1 MKKNCLWNIALCLT
15 AMASLAT
22 LAACNDDEAPSD
34 GKTTETGSYNPV
46 TVTAQIAGPPTTRLV
61 LGDDTGV
68 AGTETAVY
76 WSPGTTDNFS
86 LHYSKANEFDR
97 YIFTK
102 ESTADK
108 VKSASFTCDNAPTL
122 SAPTTLYAIYPGFTD
137 VLPTAFNFSFSLAQ
151 QGGTQTDVA
160 SKCLMAAKATN
171 VSDLS
176 TAKFNFEY
184 KVAILKLTLKHSD
197 FKGQNVSGIT
207 FTATGL
213 KNYAYY
219 NMESGEWSIQGG
231 SSSSITVSKS
241 MTGDASS
248 GAITIYLAAFPDQLT
263 NCKISAACGNNNY
276 SVDLSDIKLE
286 AGNLYR
292 ASVLM
297 DKKVLTVATGNSSL
311 YKYQTMNIGTW
322 EEDGTTQKLIESAI
336 IESGSGEAKFYYSDA
351 TSGLQAGMKI
361 WVCIPKVVKYFH
373 TLTADELKN
382 LKLVLPDKDKGSTLK
397 ATPTAGGKAYEN
409 DWIVALYMG
418 INKDGATGDNA
429 VPIYWATGNLMATK
443 TNDANSGATKAAF
456 HISTVAEAAGEGGNI
471 FLGQNP
477 YRIPEGISVS
487 SSDGFAGCAI
497 GVQWNLFTWGKPTG
511 LVTSTQNSDYNSF
524 ATAKDESICGTEHDI
539 CRVQLGG
546 NWRLPSG
553 GETSGELY
561 VLKDKITSQ
570 YNDNGLGLK
579 YDYTFTTD
587 FRQSITN
594 TLAFPSAGYRYGS
607 DGNTEEEDPGISAT
621 VGNYWSG
628 TAYSS
633 THAYSM
639 YFYAVPRWQTQ
650 ERKYAL
656 AVRPVTE

>member
-122 SAPTTLYAIYPGFTD
+122 SAPTTLYAIYPGFRD
-137 VLPTAFNFSFSLAQ
+137 ILPTAFNFSFSLAQ

-213 KNYAYY
+213 KNYADY

-231 SSSSITVSKS
+231 SSSSMTVSKS

-263 NCKISAACGNNNY
+263 NCKISAACGNSNY

-292 ASVLM
+292 ASVPM
-297 DKKVLTVATGNSSL
+297 EREVFTIATGSSAYKYLTV
-311 YKYQTMNIGTW
+311 NIGTW
-322 EEDGTTQKLIESAI
+322 ESDGTTQRLIQSTVVESN
-336 IESGSGEAKFYYSDA
+336 GDAKIYIDV
-351 TSGLQAGMKI
+351 TPILQAGMKI

-382 LKLVLPDKDKGSTLK
+382 LKLVLPNKDKGSTLK

-456 HISTVAEAAGEGGNI
+456 HIATVTEAAEEGRFVFG
-471 FLGQNP
+471 GQNI
-477 YRIPEGISVS
+477 YKIPVGISES
-487 SSDGFAGCAI
+487 PSDGFTGCAL

-511 LVTSTQNSDYNSF
+511 LVTSKQNSDYNSF
-524 ATAKDESICGTEHDI
+524 ATTEGESICGTEHDI

-561 VLKDKITSQ
+561 SMKDKITSF
-570 YNDNGLGLK
+570 YTDNGEGRKCTYTLK
-579 YDYTFTTD
+579 TD
-587 FRQSITN
+587 FGQSITN
-594 TLAFPSAGYRYGS
+594 TLSFPVAGYRYGT
-607 DGNTEEEDPGISAT
+607 DGDSYGQDGAGSPIG
-621 VGNYWSG
+621 VYWSG
-628 TAYSS
+628 TVYSS
-633 THAYSM
+633 VEARSM
-639 YFYAVPRWQTQ
+639 HFHSGAIFWQIM